1 MKLMNLKRIG
11 IYTLPLLGLL
21 LSAFAALPHESSAA
35 TVVSCYMN
43 PIAYIDSLGTKVDT
57 VPRFLLALVD
67 LIFLI
72 AVPIIV
78 ICIIYAGFL
87 FVMAGDNE
95 SQIAKARTV
104 ILWTIIGA
112 GVLLGAKA
120 LELAIQSTICAL
132 DPSNPI
138 CTAAPPTSGY
148 SCS

>member
-1 MKLMNLKRIG
+1 MKLMNLKRFG
-11 IYTLPLLGLL
+11 IYILLFLGLFL
-21 LSAFAALPHESSAA
+21 AAFSALPHVSSAA

-43 PIAYIDSLGTKVDT
+43 PISYLSGSVDT
-57 VPRFLLALVD
+57 VPKFLLALVD

-78 ICIIYAGFL
+78 ICIIYGGFL

-95 SQIAKARTV
+95 SQITKARTV

-120 LELAIQSTICAL
+120 LELAVQSTICAL

-138 CTAAPPTSGY
+138 CTAAPPSSGY